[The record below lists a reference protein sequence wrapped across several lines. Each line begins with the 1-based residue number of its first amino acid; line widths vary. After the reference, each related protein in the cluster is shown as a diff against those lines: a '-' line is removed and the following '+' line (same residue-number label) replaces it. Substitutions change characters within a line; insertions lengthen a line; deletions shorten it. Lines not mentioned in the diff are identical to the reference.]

1 MGGIISDAI
10 NGFFTDL
17 GESLFKMVNKLLISL
32 LDICFNSEHYMTTTL
47 GMKTFSL
54 DKVSGVILKFALV
67 VIVIKFLQ
75 KAFFIYIVQSD
86 GDPDADPAQLL
97 IGFFQ
102 SIAISVTF
110 MSLYT
115 PLINALKDFAN
126 QMLKAMS
133 GKTEAQ
139 MMGKLVFTNLVGS
152 AGIADILLI
161 IIYLILVLI
170 LYIKFIQNGLE
181 LMVLKLSIPF
191 LSVGLM
197 DSDGGVFKTG
207 IKKFFQIGFTC
218 LIQIVLLRMSIALLV
233 AMHPIW
239 SVAAAVTAFST
250 PKLMQELLFVRM
262 GGGAM
267 GKLYG
272 VNMLRSM
279 IAR

>member
-10 NGFFTDL
+10 SGFFTDL
-17 GESLFKMVNKLLISL
+17 GESLLKMINKLLVSL
-32 LDICFNSEHYMTTTL
+32 LDICFNSEHYMTSTL
-47 GMKTFSL
+47 GMKSFSL
-54 DKVSGVILKFALV
+54 DKISGVILKFALV

-115 PLINALKDFAN
+115 PLIGSLKSFAN
-126 QMLKAMS
+126 ELLKAMS
-133 GKTEAQ
+133 GKTEAE
-139 MMGKLVFTNLVGS
+139 MMGKLVFSSIVGS
-152 AGIADILLI
+152 GIGNLLLVI
-161 IIYLILVLI
+161 VYLVLVLF
-170 LYIKFIQNGLE
+170 LYVKFIQNGLE
-181 LMVLKLSIPF
+181 LMILKLSIPF

-197 DSDGGVFKTG
+197 DSDGGVFKIG

-239 SVAAAVTAFST
+239 SVAAAVTALST
-250 PKLMQELLFVRM
+250 PKLMQELLFVRQ

-272 VNMLRSM
+272 VNMVRTM
-279 IAR
+279 FAR

>member
-17 GESLFKMVNKLLISL
+17 GESLFKMINKLLVSL
-32 LDICFNSEHYMTTTL
+32 LDICFNSEHYMTTI

-239 SVAAAVTAFST
+239 SVAAAVTALST
-250 PKLMQELLFVRM
+250 PKLMQDLLFVRM

-272 VNMLRSM
+272 VNMIRSM
-279 IAR
+279 VAR